1 MNATQN
7 HNPAP
12 QNKGCLIKTILG
24 ICIIFLGAFINV
36 ASGQQSNFVVT
47 AIGGCAFLA
56 LWAWK
61 PGQHSNSTEIEVKPL
76 DKEMK
81 DE

>member
-1 MNATQN
+1 MNATPNQN
-7 HNPAP
+7 PVP
-12 QNKGCLIKTILG
+12 QSKGCLIKIILG
-24 ICIIFLGAFINV
+24 ICIIFLGALINV

-61 PGQHSNSTEIEVKPL
+61 PGQPSNSTDIEVKPL
-76 DKEMK
+76 DKEK
-81 DE
+81 NDE